1 MICEIRRSEQ
11 QYITAICTLYSACAT
26 TTTRCSMHTL
36 RLMSRFGAKEY
47 YGDALDNSLTLCKNP
62 RVGEVAPKDRAA

>member
-11 QYITAICTLYSACAT
+11 RYIIAICTPYSACAIT
-26 TTTRCSMHTL
+26 MWRCSTHTP

>member
-1 MICEIRRSEQ
+1 
-11 QYITAICTLYSACAT
+11 
-26 TTTRCSMHTL
+26 
-36 RLMSRFGAKEY
+36 LMSRFGAKEY